1 MEEKNSTVFMD
12 SESDISTERVKT
24 EGIRQYPRRK
34 KNMVWK
40 IPDCPDAAFC
50 GGSVTVLC

>member
-1 MEEKNSTVFMD
+1 MEEKNSPVFMD

-34 KNMVWK
+34 K
-40 IPDCPDAAFC
+40 
-50 GGSVTVLC
+50 S